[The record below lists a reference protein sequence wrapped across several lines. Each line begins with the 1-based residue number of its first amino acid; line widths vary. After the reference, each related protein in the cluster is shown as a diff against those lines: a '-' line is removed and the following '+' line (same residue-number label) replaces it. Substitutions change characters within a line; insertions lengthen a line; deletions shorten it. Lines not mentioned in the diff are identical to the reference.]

1 MKVQPRRGERGM
13 ILINVLVI
21 VMLASLVLAII
32 LAGADADAGRAQRLR
47 DAAQARVVTR
57 GAELSATVA
66 LRRDLVSGRQGD
78 TLSEP
83 WARIGDTDVAI
94 AGGRFS
100 FAVTDAQ
107 ARFNINTLLDD
118 DPAPREAL
126 PRIFAAAG
134 VRADGVEGVVALLKA
149 GGPIRDLADLARAGL
164 NPAEVRQLAP
174 YCTALP
180 KSTGVNFNTA
190 PEALLA
196 VLMDSAASAR
206 TVAALRRGNA
216 GLTQADLVS
225 NQIVLPP
232 GSAMTSD
239 FFWARAQVTIGDTT
253 QHLTSLLQRSFIA
266 GKPRVVTIRR
276 WRGRPPLQVP
286 PLEVPALKVPAQ
298 P

>member
-1 MKVQPRRGERGM
+1 MKPAPGRGERGM

-32 LAGADADAGRAQRLR
+32 LAGEDADAGRAQRLR
-47 DAAQARVVTR
+47 DAAQARAVAR
-57 GAELSATVA
+57 GGELSAVVA

-83 WARIGDTDVAI
+83 WAHIGDKDVVI

-100 FAVTDAQ
+100 FAVVDAQ
-107 ARFNINTLLDD
+107 SRFNINTLLDE

-126 PRIFAAAG
+126 ARIIAAAG
-134 VRADGVEGVVALLKA
+134 IRAEAAEEVAALLKG
-149 GGPIRDLADLARAGL
+149 GGPIRDLADLASIGL
-164 NPAEVRQLAP
+164 GPAELRRLAD

-196 VLMDSAASAR
+196 VLLDSPASAR
-206 TVAALRRGNA
+206 RVVSMRRGSL
-216 GLTQADLVS
+216 GLTQPDLLA

-232 GSAMTSD
+232 GSTMTSD
-239 FFWARAQVTIGDTT
+239 FYWAHAQVTIGDTA
-253 QHLTSLLQRSFIA
+253 QQLTSLLHRSFIA
-266 GKPRVVTIRR
+266 GKPMVVVVRR

-286 PLEVPALKVPAQ
+286 PLP
-298 P
+298 